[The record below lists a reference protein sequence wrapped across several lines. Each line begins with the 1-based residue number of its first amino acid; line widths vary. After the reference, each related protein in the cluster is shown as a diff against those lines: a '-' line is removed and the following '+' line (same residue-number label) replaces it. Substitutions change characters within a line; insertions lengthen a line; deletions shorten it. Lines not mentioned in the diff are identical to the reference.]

1 MMVVTTFLFDWPNT
15 RNTDD
20 ISSSSSLFTF
30 LFPALKSSFLEE
42 PLDSWVVRGEEVRL
56 PCRPPQG
63 HPTPSLEW
71 RKNGEVITE
80 DER

>member
-1 MMVVTTFLFDWPNT
+1 MLVTTFLFDWSKAG
-15 RNTDD
+15 NTDD
-20 ISSSSSLFTF
+20 IQHISALFIF
-30 LFPALKSSFLEE
+30 LFPALKSSFVEE

-63 HPTPSLEW
+63 HPPPSLEW
-71 RKNGEVITE
+71 RKNGELISE